1 MIVTLAF
8 LDIKPECADAF
19 IAASKANAEAS
30 RKEPG
35 VTRFDLSRQ
44 LDVPTNFTLVE
55 EYRDIDAV
63 EAHRTTA
70 HYLAWKGAVEEMQ
83 ASPRHSHRYEI
94 L

>member
-1 MIVTLAF
+1 MIITLAF
-8 LDIKPECADAF
+8 LDIKPESVEDF

-30 RKEPG
+30 RQEPG
-35 VTRFDLSRQ
+35 VTRFDLTRQ

-63 EAHRTTA
+63 EAHRTTD
-70 HYLAWKGAVEEMQ
+70 HYLTWKATVEPMQ

>member
-1 MIVTLAF
+1 MIITLAF
-8 LDIKPECADAF
+8 LDIKAECVDAF
-19 IAASKANAEAS
+19 IAASRANAEAS

-35 VTRFDLSRQ
+35 VARFDLTRQ

-63 EAHRTTA
+63 EAHRTTE
-70 HYLAWKGAVEEMQ
+70 HYLAWKAAVEPMQ
-83 ASPRHSHRYEI
+83 ATPRHSHRYEI